1 MTMEPRPFRGL
12 FLCAFL
18 LAAPAAALDPA
29 RPIAEYGLQS
39 WSSREGL
46 PQNTVNDIAQSRD
59 GYLWLATR
67 TGLVR
72 FDGVRFALQQEVD
85 DVTEK
90 LRADPAGNLWASFAL
105 GRLIARDERGGTR
118 EIAWDARPGD
128 RVQALWTDP
137 GGTLWA
143 GTSQGLARLRGGR
156 LEAVRLP
163 GPELRETGA
172 VTALTRTPDGALWI
186 GTSERGLIRLAGGE
200 AKVQTVRDGLPDDR
214 ILSLAVSAGDLWV
227 GTTQGLGRLR
237 AGRWTRFTT
246 RDGLPSDTVNALLR
260 DRHGNLWIGTRRGL
274 ARFRGDRFEILPPRD
289 GSSPSAVLALF
300 EDAEGGLW
308 MGTDTSGLA
317 RLRDVAFTTVTL
329 DGELA
334 KVWSAY
340 RDREGALWIGTHDRG
355 AFRVRGDEVTNFGL
369 AEGLPQELVR
379 PILQDRHGD
388 HWFGTPAGLARLRNG
403 RFQTWTRRDGLPDNY
418 IRVLWEDRDGTLW
431 VGTDGGLARRE
442 GERFRALEPESGL
455 PAERIHLMTR
465 GRRGNLWVGTT
476 NGLYR
481 SEGSEGGEGERFA
494 RVPGV
499 PAAQIL
505 ALHEDPDGTLWI
517 GTGRAG
523 LFRLRAGRLTVFRER
538 DGLPDDIAYQIFEDG
553 HGHFWMSS
561 NRGVYRV
568 RRADL
573 EAWAEGRI
581 SRIPTASFDDADGMK
596 SAECNGGSQPAAL
609 VGPGGRFWF
618 PTFQGFAV
626 IDPARAPAG
635 RRPPP
640 VVIEEVLRDGQPI
653 ARPAA
658 DRLRLRPG
666 EEKIEIHYTALSLLA
681 PEKVRFRYRLE
692 GYDRDWVDV
701 GSQRAAVYT
710 SLPPGAYTFRVAASN
725 SDGVWNET
733 GAELRLEIPPRF
745 WETPWFVVSC
755 AALLFFGGFGATRLR
770 LSAVRRRER
779 HLARLVEERT
789 ADLQRE
795 KARAEEASRA
805 KGEFLANMSHEI
817 RTPMNAVL
825 GMTSLLLGM
834 PLPRDQRECVETI
847 RQSGE
852 ALLSVINDILD
863 FSKVEAGALDVEV
876 APFVLRGCLDD
887 AFAIIAARAAVKGIV
902 LQCRMGEGVPPAI
915 ESDAARL
922 RQILVN
928 LLDNAVKFTPR
939 GEVTLEVE
947 AGTRD
952 GAWMELRFAVR
963 DTGVGIAQDRIERLF
978 QPFTQAD
985 SSTTRL
991 FGGTGLGLAISQ
1003 RLTERLGGWMWAE
1016 SEPGRGSAF
1025 FFTIR
1030 CRPAEVPVPRVS
1042 VLAEDLAGPALAER
1056 LPLRI
1061 LVAEDNSVN
1070 QRVALLLLERLGYVA
1085 DVAADGFEVLDA
1097 LRRQHYDLILMDV
1110 QMPGMDGLEAT
1121 RRIRTQAPR
1130 ERQPRILAITANAL
1144 REHREACFAAGMDD
1158 FLSKPILLGD
1168 LRAALLRLA
1177 GKVEELPPQEPP
1189 AERSEDSA
1197 LDPSRLG
1204 DIRRLEAVT
1213 GRSLVRDLVNNFLA
1227 EAPQQVERM
1236 RQALDTG
1243 DLKGFTFVAHSLKGS
1258 SAQIGALRVATL
1270 SGELEDRGRSAAL
1283 DGAAT
1288 MLTEVEREVGRV
1300 APLLAEQRELGEQ
1313 KRT

>member
-1 MTMEPRPFRGL
+1 MTMEPRAFRGL

-29 RPIAEYGLQS
+29 RPVTEYGHQS

-46 PQNTVNDIAQSRD
+46 PQNTINDIAQSRD

-67 TGLVR
+67 GGLVR
-72 FDGVRFALQQEVD
+72 FDGVRFSPQEVG
-85 DVTEK
+85 DVAEK
-90 LRADPAGNLWASFAL
+90 LHGDPAGNLWTSFSL

-118 EIAWDARPGD
+118 EIAWGARPGD

-137 GGTLWA
+137 DGTLWA
-143 GTSQGLARLRGGR
+143 GTSQGLARHRGGR
-156 LEAVRLP
+156 LEPVPLP
-163 GPELRETGA
+163 GLQGTREMGG

-186 GTSERGLIRLAGGE
+186 GTSERGLIRLAGRE
-200 AKVQTVRDGLPDDR
+200 ATVQTVRDGLPDDR
-214 ILSLAVSAGDLWV
+214 ILSLAVCAAGDLWV
-227 GTTQGLGRLR
+227 GTAQGLGRFR
-237 AGRWTRFTT
+237 AGRWTAFTT
-246 RDGLPSDTVNALLR
+246 RDGLPSDTVNTLLR

-274 ARFRGDRFEILPPRD
+274 ARFRGGHFESLPPRY
-289 GSSPSAVLALF
+289 GSSPAGVLSLF
-300 EDAEGGLW
+300 EDAEGALW

-317 RLRDVAFTTVTL
+317 RLRDVAFTTL
-329 DGELA
+329 NLGGELA
-334 KVWSAY
+334 SVWSAY
-340 RDREGALWIGTHDRG
+340 RDREGTLWIGTNDRG
-355 AFRVRGDEVTNFGL
+355 VFRVRGEEVTRLGV
-369 AEGLPQELVR
+369 AQGLPHEHVR
-379 PILQDRHGD
+379 PILQDRQGD
-388 HWFGTPAGLARLRNG
+388 HWFGTQVGLARLRKG
-403 RFQTWTRRDGLPDNY
+403 RFQTWTRRDGLPGDY
-418 IRVLWEDRDGTLW
+418 IRVIWEDRDGTLW
-431 VGTDGGLARRE
+431 VGTNAGVARRE
-442 GERFRALEPESGL
+442 GERFRTVGPESGL
-455 PAERIHLMTR
+455 PMDRVHLMTR
-465 GRRGNLWVGTT
+465 SRRGDLWIGTVS
-476 NGLYR
+476 GLYR
-481 SEGSEGGEGERFA
+481 AEGERF
-494 RVPGV
+494 VLLPGL
-499 PAAQIL
+499 PAVQTL
-505 ALHEDPDGTLWI
+505 AVHEDEDGTLWAA
-517 GTGRAG
+517 TGRAG
-523 LFRLRAGRLTVFRER
+523 LLRLRAGRLTVFRER
-538 DGLPDDIAYQIFEDG
+538 DGLLDDTAYQIFEDRQKR
-553 HGHFWMSS
+553 FWMSS

-568 RRADL
+568 HRADL

-581 SRIPTASFDDADGMK
+581 ARIPTAAFDDTDGMK
-596 SAECNGGSQPAAL
+596 SAECNGGSQPGAL
-609 VGPGGRFWF
+609 AGLDGRLWF
-618 PTFQGFAV
+618 PTFQGIAV
-626 IDPARAPAG
+626 VDPARAPVNL
-635 RRPPP
+635 RPPP
-640 VVIEEVLRDGQPI
+640 VVIEEVLRDGQPTT
-653 ARPAA
+653 RPAA
-658 DRLRLRPG
+658 GPLRLPPG
-666 EEKIEIHYTALSLLA
+666 KEKIEIHYTALSLLA

-692 GYDRDWVDV
+692 GYDRDWVDA
-701 GSQRAAVYT
+701 GRQRAAVYT

-745 WETPWFVVSC
+745 WETPWFIVSC

-770 LSAVRRRER
+770 LRAVRRRER
-779 HLARLVEERT
+779 QLARLVEERT

-834 PLPRDQRECVETI
+834 PLPRGQRECVETI

-887 AFAIIAARAAVKGIV
+887 ALAIIAARAAVKGIV

-939 GEVTLEVE
+939 GEVSLEVE

-991 FGGTGLGLAISQ
+991 FGGTGLGLSISQ

-1030 CRPAEVPVPRVS
+1030 CRPAEVPVPRAS
-1042 VLAEDLAGPALAER
+1042 VLAEDLTGPALAER

-1097 LRRQHYDLILMDV
+1097 LRRQHYDLVLMDV

-1144 REHREACFAAGMDD
+1144 REHREACFAAGMDG

-1177 GKVEELPPQEPP
+1177 GEVEELPPEEPP

-1227 EAPQQVERM
+1227 EAPRQVERM
-1236 RQALDTG
+1236 RKALDTG
-1243 DLKGFTFVAHSLKGS
+1243 DLQGFTFVAHSLKGS

-1270 SGELEDRGRSAAL
+1270 SGELEDRARSAAL